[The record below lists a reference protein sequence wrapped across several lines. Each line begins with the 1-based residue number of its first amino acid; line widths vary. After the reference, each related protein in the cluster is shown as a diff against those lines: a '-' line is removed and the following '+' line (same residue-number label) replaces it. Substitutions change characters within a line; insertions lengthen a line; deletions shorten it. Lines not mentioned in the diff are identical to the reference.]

1 MGTLKRWRDYSRQ
14 YGFAGLARYLTE
26 RTLRPIWERSS
37 TQILLLE
44 PPVAMR
50 EARVPVDI
58 REMTPDEARGTGLM
72 HPDWTERWSRGHVCY
87 GAWVGSACVHHSW
100 VTWTDAKVGEVH
112 GRLILG
118 PQEAYVYD
126 CFTAASCRGQ
136 GIFPAVLAYVGRL
149 LTGEGVTRIWI
160 AVEDENRSSVKAI
173 GRAGFQPVG
182 EIRYRRLGRSEK
194 TDVAYVADAPRF
206 RFEHTS
212 AG

>member
-14 YGFAGLARYLTE
+14 YGLAGLVRYLTA
-26 RTLRPIWERSS
+26 RALLPVWEASS
-37 TQILLLE
+37 TQILVLE
-44 PPVAMR
+44 PPVAAL

-58 REMTPDEARGTGLM
+58 RVMTPDEARDAGFM
-72 HPDWTERWSRGHVCY
+72 HPDWAERWSRGHVCY
-87 GAWVGSACVHHSW
+87 GAWVGDACVHHSW
-100 VTWTDAKVGEVH
+100 VTRADAQVGEVH

-126 CFTAASCRGQ
+126 CFTAATCRGQ
-136 GIFPAVLAYVGRL
+136 GIFPAVLSYLGRL
-149 LTGEGVTRIWI
+149 LTGEGVTRTWI

-182 EIRYRRLGRSEK
+182 EIRYRRLGRSAQ
-194 TDVAYVADAPRF
+194 TSVDYVADSLQF
-206 RFEHTS
+206 HFEHES